1 VVSSGGVTTIQGTL
15 DSAFNSQFR
24 VELFSNNVCDS
35 SGFGEGEKF
44 LGFTNVTTDANGKA
58 SFSFDVPTANVVG
71 NFFSATATDQSG
83 NTSEFSACASG
94 VVSSPGTLQFSV
106 NFQSQFEN
114 TGSFTV
120 TVTRT
125 NGATG
130 LVTVHYATADA
141 SATAPADYTATSG
154 TLSFAD

>member
-1 VVSSGGVTTIQGTL
+1 
-15 DSAFNSQFR
+15 
-24 VELFSNNVCDS
+24 
-35 SGFGEGEKF
+35 
-44 LGFTNVTTDANGKA
+44 
-58 SFSFDVPTANVVG
+58 
-71 NFFSATATDQSG
+71 TDQSG

-154 TLSFAD
+154 TLSFADGEVSKTIVVPIVDDNIPEGSESFTISLTNPTGGAVLGNYTKETLGIQDNEYPTLSINDVSQGEGNNGTTAFTFT